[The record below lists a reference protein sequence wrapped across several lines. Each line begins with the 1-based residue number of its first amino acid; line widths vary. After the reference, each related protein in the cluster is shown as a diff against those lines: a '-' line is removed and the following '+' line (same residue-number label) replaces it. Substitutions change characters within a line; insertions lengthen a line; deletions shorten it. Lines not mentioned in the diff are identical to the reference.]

1 MRYSTRGEMW
11 MRPYVYDWLQQR
23 CDHIRV
29 EYWRVDM
36 CGFKFRPRVNRER
49 RVVVDSIAVELKQHR
64 VNEAIVQ
71 AINNYPCFHQS
82 YVCFPED
89 RYSRMVY
96 KPDGPCRAT
105 GVGLLVVSTVGEVK
119 EMIPPNSHQAQA
131 FGCYLTEWNERWELS
146 IHRSWLRTRND
157 VTTFATGESHA

>member
-1 MRYSTRGEMW
+1 MSTFSTRGEMR
-11 MRPYVYDWLQQR
+11 MRPHVYRWLQER
-23 CDHIRV
+23 CDHVRI

-82 YVCFPED
+82 YVCFPEE
-89 RYSRMVY
+89 RYGRMHY
-96 KPDGPCRAT
+96 KPDAPCRAT
-105 GVGLLVVSTVGEVK
+105 GVGLLVVSLAGVVSEL
-119 EMIPPNSHQAQA
+119 IPPNARQAEA
-131 FGCYLTEWNERWELS
+131 WGCYLTQWNDSWETS

-157 VTTFATGESHA
+157 VVEFSGAESP